1 MQTITLEKPVPAPP
15 RARRRITTR
24 GVFAVATAVALVH
37 ALDDAFL
44 GRQPGL
50 GLGQHAIAALI
61 ALAGA
66 LGAIW
71 AYPRMSTALRAATAF
86 TFAVLATV
94 NGAMHLQHI
103 RADGVA
109 HSDLT
114 GVLALAAGL
123 VLAGLAVFLLWHRR
137 RWWQRVLAV
146 PVAILGS
153 FLVLGPMAMGIV
165 DAHKWRTPIGA
176 KPGPAYQEV
185 AFQAGDGLKLTGWY
199 RPSSNGA
206 AVLLVHGGNSD
217 REGGARHA
225 EMLAAEG
232 YGVLLYDARGR
243 GHSEGSPN
251 GYGWDWRE
259 DIEGAMAFLEDR
271 PDVEP
276 GRIGAL
282 GLSTGADVL
291 IEVAADHDDI
301 GAIVADGT
309 AAESYEDWHRLR
321 GDEAGVVPGWIM
333 FKTIEVLS
341 GDPQS
346 PALEDR
352 IRLARQ
358 PILMVSAGTAEE
370 YEFSALYDRAGGPNV
385 EHWNLPDATH
395 TAGIR
400 QEAAPYEERVT
411 AFFDRELR

>member
-1 MQTITLEKPVPAPP
+1 MQTITLEKPAPAPP
-15 RARRRITTR
+15 RARLRITTR
-24 GVFAVATAVALVH
+24 GVFTGATAVALLH

-50 GLGQHAIAALI
+50 GLGQHALAALI

-66 LGAIW
+66 VVAIW
-71 AYPRMSTALRAATAF
+71 AFPRMSAALRAATAF

-94 NGAMHLQHI
+94 NGAMHVQHI

-137 RWWQRVLAV
+137 RWWQRLLAV

-153 FLVLGPMAMGIV
+153 FLVLGPMAMGII

-185 AFQAGDGLKLTGWY
+185 AFRASDGLKLTGWY

-251 GYGWDWRE
+251 GYGWDWRK
-259 DIEGAMAFLEDR
+259 DIAGAMAFLKDR

-291 IEVAADHDDI
+291 IEVAADRDDI

-370 YEFSALYDRAGGPNV
+370 YEFGALYDRAGGPNV

-395 TAGIR
+395 TAAIR
-400 QEAAPYEERVT
+400 QEAAPYEARVT